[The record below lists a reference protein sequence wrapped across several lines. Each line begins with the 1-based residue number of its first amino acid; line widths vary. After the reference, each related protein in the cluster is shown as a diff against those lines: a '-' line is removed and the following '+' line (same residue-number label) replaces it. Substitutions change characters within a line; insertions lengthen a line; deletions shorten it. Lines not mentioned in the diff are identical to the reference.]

1 MATVAELE
9 LKIRVLTERLE
20 ELERAKRGTDQFRES
35 VAGLRNQILAL
46 GTALIGLDK
55 LRDFVDTG
63 VEVNKALESARIGIA
78 GIVASQAELRDSQ
91 GAVLEGQEAFN
102 AATVIASDQLK
113 KLKVDSLQTTATFGT
128 LKDAFQAAMSP
139 GLAAGLNLDQIRGL
153 VKEIALT
160 AGALGLGTEQIA
172 QETGAI
178 LTGNIDN
185 NAVLARNLGI
195 TNEMVSRWKEQG
207 TLAQELEKRLHG
219 FVLAGDATAKSWAG
233 VTSNMQEAYETL
245 AGLSTAGFYDAIKS
259 KLNDALSGVFDLKTG
274 ELEESL
280 QGVSGLL
287 TEILTDLGEV
297 IGDSIVGM
305 VDGIKQFS
313 AYIKDNQGEIRDM
326 EANFGLVFDQVKA
339 IAGGVLEAVKAIV
352 SAGTEA
358 KVLSNTF
365 EVIAGTLAA
374 FRDGVDF
381 ISLSFTKLGAV
392 VLESLAFPIEKAGK
406 LLSAFGLEIGRIMQ
420 DTARHMQ
427 SQAKAADDAAGQ
439 MWQNFADGKTHLA
452 ALNAEAEKFRT
463 LIEIPRSGGF
473 DDLRDQILDFT
484 AKLKEAKPPMEEIRA
499 EAERLRSQVQIMF
512 DAGQLSREEYI
523 VALAKIDGGLER
535 VGASANK
542 ATKTQQAL
550 EQAATLAAKK
560 TKEVADASSNYVKA
574 LESVADAQLDGIRAE
589 IDLAD
594 AKGDTYTAQR
604 KSVELARLEAQWA
617 KTLAEAKQA
626 DIVAQRAA
634 IEAQIAALQAKND
647 NAEAT
652 QKEIAA
658 LQLHLVALG
667 KQAEAEQLAAQA
679 KALAAQQAGQ
689 QTSQTE
695 RATEV
700 VNANSAAAEEN
711 AKANKEAAQSYTL
724 MEDAATGAVRELS
737 QLSAGTNALLSQMLG
752 LRDAGKLFGSEWT
765 GELGKLKL
773 ALEQTEGAIR
783 HNLSIIGPYAG
794 QFEKSA
800 NAANAVRKAYL
811 EQAIAAESLGAE
823 LTALNDDAAANERA
837 LSELASQAANA
848 KKGFGLLD
856 NERLAKLQSAIDAA
870 NDRLREMR
878 QVTQD
883 ARNDLAELNAEIAA
897 EKGDTAKAD
906 RLQLELDRKRAIADA
921 DAKLAEAQA
930 ANNAELVAL
939 YEEQKRKLEELYRL
953 KEKNLE
959 ADIKQ
964 RQNEG
969 RNTRT
974 GGNATGGASSTT
986 TAAPSAP
993 AATGGGNISLTVN
1006 ASNAR
1011 LLDGKFAEDLAR
1023 QLWPVM
1029 GNIGRRLA

>member
-9 LKIRVLTERLE
+9 LKIKVLAERLE
-20 ELERAKRGTDQFRES
+20 DLERANRGTNEFKEA

-55 LRDFVDTG
+55 LKDFVNTG
-63 VEVNKALESARIGIA
+63 VEVNKTLETTRLGIA
-78 GIVASQAELRDSQ
+78 GIVTSQSELRDSQ
-91 GAVLEGQEAFN
+91 GDVLEGQEAFN

-113 KLKVDSLQTTATFGT
+113 KLKVDSLSTVSTFGE
-128 LKDAFQAAMSP
+128 LKDAFQAAISP
-139 GLAAGLNLDQIRGL
+139 GLSAGLDLDQIRNL
-153 VKEIALT
+153 TKEIAIAT
-160 AGALGLGTEQIA
+160 KSIGLATNQIA
-172 QETGAI
+172 QETRAI
-178 LTGNIDN
+178 LTGDIDM
-185 NAVLARNLGI
+185 NAQLARNLGL
-195 TNEMVSRWKEQG
+195 TSEMVARWKEQG
-207 TLAQELEKRLHG
+207 TLAQELEKRLRG

-245 AGLSTAGFYDAIKS
+245 AGLATAGFFEEIKS

-313 AYIKDNQGEIRDM
+313 AYIKDNQGEIKDM

-339 IAGGVLEAVKAIV
+339 IAGGVLEAVKAIA
-352 SAGTEA
+352 SAGAEGKA
-358 KVLSNTF
+358 LSNTF

-374 FRDGVDF
+374 FRDGVDY
-381 ISLSFTKLGAV
+381 IVMAYTKLGAV
-392 VLESLAFPIEKAGK
+392 VLEALAFPIEKAGK
-406 LLSAFGLEIGRIMQ
+406 LLSAFGLEIGLIME
-420 DTARHMQ
+420 DIARHMQ
-427 SQAKAADDAAGQ
+427 DQAKAADDAAGQ
-439 MWQNFADGKTHLA
+439 LWQNFADGRTNLA

-473 DDLRDQILDFT
+473 DNLRDQILDFT
-484 AKLKEAKPPMEEIRA
+484 ANLKDAKPPIEEVRA
-499 EAERLRSQVQIMF
+499 EAERLASQVQVMF

-523 VALAKIDGGLER
+523 VALAKIDAGLER

-542 ATKTQQAL
+542 ATKTQQAI
-550 EQAATLAAKK
+550 EQAATLAAKR
-560 TKEVADASSNYVKA
+560 TKEVTDASHHYVSALEKLADAEISG
-574 LESVADAQLDGIRAE
+574 LQAE
-589 IDLAD
+589 IDLAE
-594 AKGDTYTAQR
+594 AKGDTYEASR
-604 KSVELARLEAQWA
+604 KSVELAQLEARWA
-617 KTLAEAKQA
+617 KAIAEAKLAGIAAEQA
-626 DIVAQRAA
+626 STEAA
-634 IEAQIAALQAKND
+634 IAALQAKND
-647 NAEAT
+647 NAIAT

-658 LQLHLVALG
+658 LQLKLVALG
-667 KQAEAEQLAAQA
+667 KQAEAENLAAQA
-679 KALAAQQAGQ
+679 KELAAQSAGQ
-689 QTSQTE
+689 QTRQTE

-700 VNANSAAAEEN
+700 VDLNTAAAEDN

-737 QLSAGTNALLSQMLG
+737 QLSSGTNALLSQMLG

-773 ALEQTEGAIR
+773 SLNQTEAAIR
-783 HNLSIIGPYAG
+783 HNMSIIGPYAG

-823 LTALNDDAAANERA
+823 LTALNEDATANERA
-837 LSELASQAANA
+837 LSELASQTANA

-856 NERLAKLQSAIDAA
+856 DERLAKLQSAIDAA

-883 ARNDLAELNAEIAA
+883 ARDDLAALNAEIAA
-897 EKGDTAKAD
+897 EKGDTDKAD

-930 ANNAELVAL
+930 ANNAELVSV

-964 RQNEG
+964 RKNESSG
-969 RNTRT
+969 TANTT
-974 GGNATGGASSTT
+974 NTTTT

-993 AATGGGNISLTVN
+993 AGGTTNVTYNITADVSGLATEDFWRKKVLPLSEKIN
-1006 ASNAR
+1006 R
-1011 LLDGKFAEDLAR
+1011 LRG
-1023 QLWPVM
+1023 
-1029 GNIGRRLA
+1029 

>member
-20 ELERAKRGTDQFRES
+20 ELERAKRGTNEFKEA

-55 LRDFVDTG
+55 LKDFVDTG
-63 VEVNKALESARIGIA
+63 VEVNKTLESTRLGIA
-78 GIVASQAELRDSQ
+78 GIVTSQAELRDSQ
-91 GAVLEGQEAFN
+91 GQVLEGQDAFN
-102 AATVIASDQLK
+102 AATGIASDQLK
-113 KLKVDSLQTTATFGT
+113 KLKVDSLQTTATFGQ
-128 LKDAFQAAMSP
+128 LKDAFQAAISP
-139 GLAAGLNLDQIRGL
+139 GLQAGLDLDQIRQL
-153 VKEIALT
+153 TKEIALA
-160 AGALGLGTEQIA
+160 AGALGLDMSQVA

-178 LTGNIDN
+178 LSGNIDT
-185 NAVLARNLGI
+185 NAVLAKNLGI

-207 TLAQELEKRLHG
+207 TLAQELSKRMAG
-219 FVLAGDATAKSWAG
+219 FAQMGDAASKSWAG

-245 AGLSTAGFYDAIKS
+245 AGLATAGFYDAIKE
-259 KLNDALSGVFDLKTG
+259 KLNDALSGVFALNTG

-313 AYIKDNQGEIRDM
+313 AYIQDNQGEIKDM

-339 IAGGVLEAVKAIV
+339 IAGGVLEAVKAIA
-352 SAGTEA
+352 SAGAEG

-381 ISLSFTKLGAV
+381 IAMAFTKLGAV
-392 VLESLAFPIEKAGK
+392 VLEALAFPIEKAGK
-406 LLSAFGLEIGRIMQ
+406 LLSAFGLEIGNIMQ
-420 DTARHMQ
+420 DVSRHMQ
-427 SQAKAADDAAGQ
+427 DQAKAADESAGR
-439 MWQNFADGKTHLA
+439 MWQNFADGKTHVA
-452 ALNAEAEKFRT
+452 ALNAEAEKLHT
-463 LIEIPRSGGF
+463 LIDIPRSGGF
-473 DDLRDQILDFT
+473 DHLRDQILDFT
-484 AKLKEAKPPMEEIRA
+484 AKLKDAKPPMEEIRA
-499 EAERLRSQVQIMF
+499 EAERLRSQVQVMF
-512 DAGQLSREEYI
+512 DVGQLSREEYI
-523 VALAKIDGGLER
+523 VALTKIDAGLER

-542 ATKTQQAL
+542 ATKSQQAI
-550 EQAATLAAKK
+550 EEAATKAAKR
-560 TKEVADASSNYVKA
+560 TKEVADASHHYVSA
-574 LESVADAQLDGIRAE
+574 LEQLADAEISGMQAE
-589 IDLAD
+589 IDLAE
-594 AKGDTYTAQR
+594 AKGDTYEASR
-604 KSVELARLEAQWA
+604 KSVELAQLEARWA
-617 KTLAEAKQA
+617 KAIAEAKLAGISAEQA
-626 DIVAQRAA
+626 STEAA
-634 IEAQIAALQAKND
+634 IAALQAKND

-658 LQLHLVALG
+658 LQLKLVALG
-667 KQAEAEQLAAQA
+667 KQAEAEKLAAQA
-679 KALAAQQAGQ
+679 KELAAQSAGQ
-689 QTSQTE
+689 QSKQTA

-700 VNANSAAAEEN
+700 VDLNTAAAEEN
-711 AKANKEAAQSYTL
+711 AKANRETAQSYTL

-737 QLSAGTNALLSQMLG
+737 QLSAGTNELLSSMLG

-773 ALEQTEGAIR
+773 ALNQTEDAIR
-783 HNLSIIGPYAG
+783 HNMSIIGPYAG

-823 LTALNDDAAANERA
+823 LAALNDDATANERA
-837 LSELASQAANA
+837 LSDLASQAENA

-870 NDRLREMR
+870 NDKLREMR

-883 ARNDLAELNAEIAA
+883 ARDDLAALNAEIAA
-897 EKGDTAKAD
+897 EKGDTDKAD

-930 ANNAELVAL
+930 ANNAELVSL
-939 YEEQKRKLEELYRL
+939 YEEQKRKLEELFRL

-964 RQNEG
+964 RKSES
-969 RNTRT
+969 
-974 GGNATGGASSTT
+974 GGAANTTNTT
-986 TAAPSAP
+986 TTTTAPSAP
-993 AATGGGNISLTVN
+993 SVGNTTVN
-1006 ASNAR
+1006 YNITADVSSLATEDFWRKKVLPISDKINR
-1011 LLDGKFAEDLAR
+1011 LRG
-1023 QLWPVM
+1023 
-1029 GNIGRRLA
+1029 

>member
-20 ELERAKRGTDQFRES
+20 DLERAKRGTNEFKDA

-55 LRDFVDTG
+55 LKDFVDTG
-63 VEVNKALESARIGIA
+63 VEVNKTLETTRLGIA
-78 GIVASQAELRDSQ
+78 GIVTSQSELRDSQ

-113 KLKVDSLQTTATFGT
+113 KLKVDSLQTTATFGQ
-128 LKDAFQAAMSP
+128 LKDAFQAALSP
-139 GLAAGLNLDQIRGL
+139 GIAAGLSLDEIRNLT
-153 VKEIALT
+153 KEIALT
-160 AGALGLGTEQIA
+160 AGAIGLDTGQIA

-178 LTGNIDN
+178 LSGNIDN
-185 NAVLARNLGI
+185 NAVLSRNLGI
-195 TNEMVSRWKEQG
+195 TNEMVSQWKEQG
-207 TLAQELEKRLHG
+207 TLAQELSKRMAG
-219 FVLAGDATAKSWAG
+219 FVQMGDATSKSWAG

-245 AGLSTAGFYDAIKS
+245 AGLATAGFFEEIKS
-259 KLNDALSGVFDLKTG
+259 KLNDALSGIFDLKTG

-313 AYIKDNQGEIRDM
+313 AYIQDNQGEIKDM

-339 IAGGVLEAVKAIV
+339 IAGGVLEAVKAIAA
-352 SAGTEA
+352 AGAEG

-381 ISLSFTKLGAV
+381 IALAFTKLGSV
-392 VLESLAFPIEKAGK
+392 VLEALAFPIEKAGK
-406 LLSAFGLEIGRIMQ
+406 LLSAFGLEIGNIMQ
-420 DTARHMQ
+420 DVSRHMQ
-427 SQAKAADDAAGQ
+427 DQAKAADESAGKL
-439 MWQNFADGKTHLA
+439 WQNFADGRTNLA
-452 ALNAEAEKFRT
+452 TLNAEAEKFRT

-473 DDLRDQILDFT
+473 DNLRDQILDFT
-484 AKLKEAKPPMEEIRA
+484 AQLKDAKPPIEEVRA
-499 EAERLRSQVQIMF
+499 EAERLTSQVQVMF

-523 VALAKIDGGLER
+523 VALAKIDAGLER

-542 ATKTQQAL
+542 ATKTQQAI
-550 EQAATLAAKK
+550 EQAATLAAKR
-560 TKEVADASSNYVKA
+560 TKEVTDASHHYVSALERLADAEISG
-574 LESVADAQLDGIRAE
+574 LQAE
-589 IDLAD
+589 IDLAE
-594 AKGDTYTAQR
+594 AKGDTYEASR
-604 KSVELARLEAQWA
+604 KSVELAQLEARWA
-617 KTLAEAKQA
+617 KAIAEAKLA
-626 DIVAQRAA
+626 GIAA
-634 IEAQIAALQAKND
+634 EKASTAAAIAALQAKND

-658 LQLHLVALG
+658 LQLKLVALG
-667 KQAEAEQLAAQA
+667 KEAEAEQLAAQA
-679 KALAAQQAGQ
+679 KELAAQSAGQ
-689 QTSQTE
+689 QTRQTE
-695 RATEV
+695 RATEAV
-700 VNANSAAAEEN
+700 DINTAAAEGN
-711 AKANKEAAQSYTL
+711 AKANREAAQSYTL

-737 QLSAGTNALLSQMLG
+737 QVSAGTNALLSQMLG

-773 ALEQTEGAIR
+773 ALNQTEGAIR

-800 NAANAVRKAYL
+800 NAVNAVRKAYL

-837 LSELASQAANA
+837 LSDLASQAANA

-856 NERLAKLQSAIDAA
+856 SERLAKLQSAIDAA
-870 NDRLREMR
+870 NDKLREMR

-883 ARNDLAELNAEIAA
+883 ARDDLAELNAEIAA
-897 EKGDTAKAD
+897 EKGDTDKAD

-964 RQNEG
+964 RKNESAG
-969 RNTRT
+969 TNTT
-974 GGNATGGASSTT
+974 NSTTT

-993 AATGGGNISLTVN
+993 SALDGGNTTVN
-1006 ASNAR
+1006 YHISADVSSLATEDFWRRRVLPISDKVNR
-1011 LLDGKFAEDLAR
+1011 LRG
-1023 QLWPVM
+1023 
-1029 GNIGRRLA
+1029 

>member
-9 LKIRVLTERLE
+9 LKIKVLAERLE
-20 ELERAKRGTDQFRES
+20 DLERAKRGTNEFKEA

-55 LRDFVDTG
+55 LKDFVDTG
-63 VEVNKALESARIGIA
+63 VEVNKTLESTRIGIA

-91 GAVLEGQEAFN
+91 GTVIEGQEAFN
-102 AATVIASDQLK
+102 AATGIASDQLK
-113 KLKVDSLQTTATFGT
+113 KLKIDSLQTTATFGQ
-128 LKDAFQAAMSP
+128 LKDAFQAAISP
-139 GLAAGLNLDQIRGL
+139 GLQAGLDLDQIRQL
-153 VKEIALT
+153 TKEIALA
-160 AGALGLGTEQIA
+160 AGALGLDMSQVA

-178 LTGNIDN
+178 LSGNIDT
-185 NAVLARNLGI
+185 NAVLAKNLGI

-207 TLAQELEKRLHG
+207 TLAQELSKRMAG
-219 FVLAGDATAKSWAG
+219 FAQMGDAASKSWAG

-245 AGLSTAGFYDAIKS
+245 AGLATAGFYDAIKS

-297 IGDSIVGM
+297 IGDSIAGM

-313 AYIKDNQGEIRDM
+313 AYIQDNQGEIRDM

-339 IAGGVLEAVKAIV
+339 IAAGVLEAVKAIV
-352 SAGTEA
+352 SAGAEG

-374 FRDGVDF
+374 FRDGVGF
-381 ISLSFTKLGAV
+381 IALAFTKLGSV
-392 VLESLAFPIEKAGK
+392 VLEALAFPIEKAGK
-406 LLSAFGLEIGRIMQ
+406 LLSAFGLEIGNIMQ
-420 DTARHMQ
+420 DVSRHMQ
-427 SQAKAADDAAGQ
+427 DQAKAADESAGRL
-439 MWQNFADGKTHLA
+439 WQNFADGKTHIA
-452 ALNAEAEKFRT
+452 ALNAEAEKLRT

-473 DDLRDQILDFT
+473 DHLRDQILDFT
-484 AKLKEAKPPMEEIRA
+484 ARLKDAKPPMEEIRA
-499 EAERLRSQVQIMF
+499 EAERLRSQVQVMF

-523 VALAKIDGGLER
+523 VALAKIDGAMTRAGVSATKLRDAESDLEKGTKELER
-535 VGASANK
+535 RAEGITKAFDSETKSIDRAADVKRRTLEIERDLAQSKGDYTTAAQKSIEIAELELRTSEQKIARLQEEVKIQDAIANALYANAQLLK
-542 ATKTQQAL
+542 GEAQEAQLAEARAVMAKVDALKQELALREAGKPLL
-550 EQAATLAAKK
+550 EQAVAAEKEHAAASGKSASARKK
-560 TKEVADASSNYVKA
+560 YT
-574 LESVADAQLDGIRAE
+574 ESLSDS
-589 IDLAD
+589 
-594 AKGDTYTAQR
+594 T
-604 KSVELARLEAQWA
+604 EAQESNTKAVEEGA
-617 KTLAEAKQA
+617 K
-626 DIVAQRAA
+626 
-634 IEAQIAALQAKND
+634 
-647 NAEAT
+647 
-652 QKEIAA
+652 
-658 LQLHLVALG
+658 
-667 KQAEAEQLAAQA
+667 
-679 KALAAQQAGQ
+679 
-689 QTSQTE
+689 
-695 RATEV
+695 
-700 VNANSAAAEEN
+700 
-711 AKANKEAAQSYTL
+711 SYTL

-773 ALEQTEGAIR
+773 SLNQTEAAIR
-783 HNLSIIGPYAG
+783 HNMSIIGPYAG

-823 LTALNDDAAANERA
+823 LTALNEDATANERA

-856 NERLAKLQSAIDAA
+856 DERLAKLQSAIDAA

-883 ARNDLAELNAEIAA
+883 ARDDLAALNAEIAA
-897 EKGDTAKAD
+897 EKGDTDKAD

-930 ANNAELVAL
+930 ANNAELVSV

-964 RQNEG
+964 RKNESSG
-969 RNTRT
+969 TANTT
-974 GGNATGGASSTT
+974 NTTTT

-993 AATGGGNISLTVN
+993 AGGTTNVTYNITADVSGLATEDFWRKKVLPLSEKIN
-1006 ASNAR
+1006 R
-1011 LLDGKFAEDLAR
+1011 LRG
-1023 QLWPVM
+1023 
-1029 GNIGRRLA
+1029 

>member
-9 LKIRVLTERLE
+9 LKIKVLAERLE
-20 ELERAKRGTDQFRES
+20 DLERAKRGTNEFKEA

-46 GTALIGLDK
+46 GTALVGLDK
-55 LRDFVDTG
+55 LKDFVDTG
-63 VEVNKALESARIGIA
+63 VEVNKTLESTRLGIA

-91 GAVLEGQEAFN
+91 GTVIEGQEAFN
-102 AATVIASDQLK
+102 AATGIASDQLK
-113 KLKVDSLQTTATFGT
+113 KLKIDSLQTTATFGQ
-128 LKDAFQAAMSP
+128 LKDAFQAAISP
-139 GLAAGLNLDQIRGL
+139 GLQAGLDLDQIRQL
-153 VKEIALT
+153 TKEIALA
-160 AGALGLGTEQIA
+160 AGALGLDMSQVA

-178 LTGNIDN
+178 LSGNIDT
-185 NAVLARNLGI
+185 NAVLAKNLGI

-207 TLAQELEKRLHG
+207 TLAQELSKRMAG
-219 FVLAGDATAKSWAG
+219 FAQMGDAASKSWAG

-245 AGLSTAGFYDAIKS
+245 AGLATAGFYDAIKS

-313 AYIKDNQGEIRDM
+313 AYIQDNQGEIKDM

-339 IAGGVLEAVKAIV
+339 IADGVLEAVKAIA
-352 SAGTEA
+352 SAGAEG
-358 KVLSNTF
+358 KVLSNIF

-374 FRDGVDF
+374 FRDGVGF
-381 ISLSFTKLGAV
+381 IALAFTKLGSV
-392 VLESLAFPIEKAGK
+392 VLEALAFPIEKAGK
-406 LLSAFGLEIGRIMQ
+406 LLSAFGLEIGNIMQ
-420 DTARHMQ
+420 DVSRHMQ
-427 SQAKAADDAAGQ
+427 DQAKAADESAGRL
-439 MWQNFADGKTHLA
+439 WQNFADGKTHIA
-452 ALNAEAEKFRT
+452 ALNAEAEKLRT

-473 DDLRDQILDFT
+473 DHLRDQILDFT
-484 AKLKEAKPPMEEIRA
+484 ARLKDAKPPMEEIRA
-499 EAERLRSQVQIMF
+499 EAERLRSQVHVMF

-535 VGASANK
+535 VGVSANK
-542 ATKTQQAL
+542 VTKSQQAIEEAATK
-550 EQAATLAAKK
+550 AAKR
-560 TKEVADASSNYVKA
+560 TKEVADASHHYVSA
-574 LESVADAQLDGIRAE
+574 LEDLADAEISGLQAE
-589 IDLAD
+589 IDLAE

-604 KSVELARLEAQWA
+604 KSVELAQLEARWA
-617 KTLAEAKQA
+617 KAISEAKLA
-626 DIVAQRAA
+626 GIAAEVASTQAA
-634 IEAQIAALQAKND
+634 IASLQAKND

-658 LQLHLVALG
+658 LQLKLVALG
-667 KQAEAEQLAAQA
+667 KQAEAENLAAQA
-679 KALAAQQAGQ
+679 KELAAQSAGQ
-689 QTSQTE
+689 QTRQTE

-700 VNANSAAAEEN
+700 VDLNTAAAEDN

-737 QLSAGTNALLSQMLG
+737 QLSSGTNALLSQMLG

-773 ALEQTEGAIR
+773 SLNQTEAAIR
-783 HNLSIIGPYAG
+783 HNMSIIGPYAG

-823 LTALNDDAAANERA
+823 LTALNEDATANERA
-837 LSELASQAANA
+837 LSELASQTANA

-856 NERLAKLQSAIDAA
+856 DERLAKLQSAIDAA

-883 ARNDLAELNAEIAA
+883 ARDDLAALNAEIAA
-897 EKGDTAKAD
+897 EKGDTDKAD

-930 ANNAELVAL
+930 ANNAELVSV

-964 RQNEG
+964 RKNESSG
-969 RNTRT
+969 TANTT
-974 GGNATGGASSTT
+974 NTTTT

-993 AATGGGNISLTVN
+993 AGGTTNVTYNITADVSGLATEDFWRKKVLPLSEKIN
-1006 ASNAR
+1006 R
-1011 LLDGKFAEDLAR
+1011 LRG
-1023 QLWPVM
+1023 
-1029 GNIGRRLA
+1029 